1 MFSNIPSHCYISVVQ
16 RLSVKH
22 TMGVESCFQMLIPQY
37 SFIELSFLVDHSSN
51 GCGYLSL
58 HSMPCN
64 YMNVFRFR
72 FTKSLIISYT
82 NVRVF
87 YMHFNILKSFKV
99 YDIYYSVNLLMN
111 Q

>member
-16 RLSVKH
+16 RLSVRH

-37 SFIELSFLVDHSSN
+37 SFIELSFLVVHSSN

-82 NVRVF
+82 CILYAF
-87 YMHFNILKSFKV
+87 QHFEIV
-99 YDIYYSVNLLMN
+99 
-111 Q
+111 